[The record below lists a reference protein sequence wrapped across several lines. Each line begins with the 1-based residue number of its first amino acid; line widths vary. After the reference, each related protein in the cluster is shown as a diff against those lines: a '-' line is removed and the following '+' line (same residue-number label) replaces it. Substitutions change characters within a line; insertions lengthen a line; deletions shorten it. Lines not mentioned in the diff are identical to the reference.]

1 MRDQIQQ
8 RKHFGGRGG
17 MVLLSESGTWQ
28 LWPAAA
34 TVLRGP
40 ERAAEHRYRE
50 NATQGACSRV
60 KMHSA

>member
-1 MRDQIQQ
+1 
-8 RKHFGGRGG
+8 